1 MTIRAGRLFAHR
13 RGLLLSVGFF
23 RQFPHVRGEG
33 GGDAELGAAARHP
46 QFRGVERLARKK
58 QTRTVGVGQLVFD
71 EFREKGVIQPVKL
84 VAGHRIAERTE
95 CGTDLV
101 QPSRARKNFHFAESI
116 PATEKTEGGLRAFS
130 AGNLFKG
137 ETAFLADR

>member
-71 EFREKGVIQPVKL
+71 EFREKVSSSP
-84 VAGHRIAERTE
+84 
-95 CGTDLV
+95 
-101 QPSRARKNFHFAESI
+101 
-116 PATEKTEGGLRAFS
+116 
-130 AGNLFKG
+130 
-137 ETAFLADR
+137 